1 MSKARNMHR
10 QIGELAARG
19 CTSHAWIALLR
30 MIEACARSSGRRF
43 GEVRAELE
51 RRVPLGARPM
61 LPAICQAAARL
72 LAAHEAESREHAAL
86 VAARRR
92 EKRGGA
98 RDPRAHAALLAR
110 EHRIAAN
117 PRVEVGFWGWRRRA
131 QDGSGPGV
139 SGPLG
144 GSSGLAT

>member
-1 MSKARNMHR
+1 MSKARYMHR
-10 QIGELAARG
+10 QICESAARG
-19 CTSHAWIALLR
+19 SASHAWIALLR

-51 RRVPLGARPM
+51 RHAPLGARPA
-61 LPAICQAAARL
+61 LPAIVHAAARL
-72 LAAHEAESREHAAL
+72 LASHEAELVERAAL

-92 EKRGGA
+92 DKQGGA
-98 RDPRAHAALLAR
+98 RDPRAHAELLAR
-110 EHRIAAN
+110 ERRIAAN
-117 PRVEVGFWGWRRRA
+117 PRVKVGCWGWWRRA

-144 GSSGLAT
+144 GSSGLAM